1 MGGEGKER
9 NQDGFYVCSLGNG
22 GCGAFTETG
31 KMGVGAGYL
40 EGSKPIQAVKAHK
53 LPRWVTEGTDPSW
66 SDPNPGH
73 SLNPVSADVRDC
85 AFSVQG
91 PTDESQLE
99 GVGAGRSIQWPSVP
113 LEGQLS
119 HGLDSA

>member
-1 MGGEGKER
+1 MTQSLTGDGADKVCSWIDVGGEGKER

-53 LPRWVTEGTDPSW
+53 LPR
-66 SDPNPGH
+66 
-73 SLNPVSADVRDC
+73 
-85 AFSVQG
+85 
-91 PTDESQLE
+91 
-99 GVGAGRSIQWPSVP
+99 
-113 LEGQLS
+113 
-119 HGLDSA
+119 